1 MYQQARLPSYR
12 ARLLLIMLIYSL
24 IQLSIVVVTS
34 YWYVSDSEYQDKGE
48 RALDVARVVA
58 KLPDVVS
65 AVERRDSANLQPL
78 AEELRRTMGA
88 SFIVVGDVDGIRL
101 AHPKSERIGKP
112 MVGGDNHAALVLGQE
127 YVSQAK
133 GSLGVSV
140 RGKVP
145 VKDQQGQIIGIV
157 SVGYLL
163 EKIDVQLQPYLHFMV
178 LLVMAVL
185 SLNMLIGWW
194 LAQRIKDTLL
204 GFEPEQMTRL
214 YAELQATL
222 NTIREGV
229 IAINREGI
237 ITNVNANAIRL
248 LGKDLQGKSISPVGL
263 PLRDWLPDSDMAE
276 LLDQPQAQ
284 SDVELLLNGHLV
296 IANRVPMRDQQ
307 QNFIGMVS
315 SFRRKDEITL
325 LTKQLSQIKAH
336 SEALRVQNH
345 EHSNQLNTI
354 AGLIQLG
361 ESDKALSFI
370 GQANDQFQELIRFLI
385 EAVEDS
391 VIAGCI
397 LGKFHRA
404 RELGLT
410 LNIDPDSS
418 LRDLPAHCGSEQIV
432 TIVAN
437 LLDNAFEATRAS
449 NGREPIN
456 LSMTDLGNDII
467 IEVEDFAGG
476 IQDNLQ
482 ANIYEQGVTTK
493 TQGDHGIGLYLVKET
508 VQILRGNV
516 EFSSDNLGTR
526 FTVYIPKQLKQ
537 E

>member
-1 MYQQARLPSYR
+1 M
-12 ARLLLIMLIYSL
+12 
-24 IQLSIVVVTS
+24 
-34 YWYVSDSEYQDKGE
+34 
-48 RALDVARVVA
+48 
-58 KLPDVVS
+58 
-65 AVERRDSANLQPL
+65 
-78 AEELRRTMGA
+78 
-88 SFIVVGDVDGIRL
+88 
-101 AHPKSERIGKP
+101 
-112 MVGGDNHAALVLGQE
+112 
-127 YVSQAK
+127 
-133 GSLGVSV
+133 
-140 RGKVP
+140 
-145 VKDQQGQIIGIV
+145 
-157 SVGYLL
+157 
-163 EKIDVQLQPYLHFMV
+163 
-178 LLVMAVL
+178 
-185 SLNMLIGWW
+185 
-194 LAQRIKDTLL
+194 
-204 GFEPEQMTRL
+204 
-214 YAELQATL
+214 
-222 NTIREGV
+222 
-229 IAINREGI
+229 
-237 ITNVNANAIRL
+237 
-248 LGKDLQGKSISPVGL
+248 
-263 PLRDWLPDSDMAE
+263 
-276 LLDQPQAQ
+276 
-284 SDVELLLNGHLV
+284 
-296 IANRVPMRDQQ
+296 
-307 QNFIGMVS
+307 
-315 SFRRKDEITL
+315 
-325 LTKQLSQIKAH
+325 
-336 SEALRVQNH
+336 
-345 EHSNQLNTI
+345 
-354 AGLIQLG
+354 
-361 ESDKALSFI
+361 
-370 GQANDQFQELIRFLI
+370 I